1 MNIITIGREFGS
13 GGRELGKRLADTLG
27 VSCYD
32 QAIIDEVARRHGLDS
47 AHVEYISE
55 MDIRAAYPIT
65 IGRRFS
71 IPTPLPNQNIKLLI
85 SKQEV
90 IKALAGQ
97 GDCVVV
103 GHCADIFLQ
112 DLHPLNLFVYADQE
126 SKLARCIRRA
136 TGDESP
142 RSILRQME
150 RIDRERRAHRELFSD
165 GTWGQKENY
174 HLCINTSGW
183 EIKAL
188 VPIVAQYAQAWL
200 AVNQD

>member
-47 AHVEYISE
+47 AHVEHISE

-71 IPTPLPNQNIKLLI
+71 IPTPLPNQNMKLLI

-90 IKALAGQ
+90 IKALARQ

>member
-1 MNIITIGREFGS
+1 MNIITVGREFGS
-13 GGRELGKRLADTLG
+13 GGRELGKRLADALG

-32 QAIIDEVARRHGLDS
+32 QEIIDEVARRHGLDS
-47 AHVEYISE
+47 AHVEHISE
-55 MDIRAAYPIT
+55 MDIRAAYPMT

-71 IPTPLPNQNIKLLI
+71 TPLPNQNMKLLI

-90 IKALAGQ
+90 IKTLAGQ
-97 GDCVVV
+97 GDCIVV

-136 TGDESP
+136 AGDESP

-165 GTWGQKENY
+165 GTWGHKENY

-188 VPIVAQYAQAWL
+188 VPVVAQYAQVWF
-200 AVNQD
+200 AVNRD